1 MSGGEESDR
10 LKKNGEERRE
20 RNEQNC
26 NYTGI
31 KSDDGLKNIV
41 KRNWERNTRSFL
53 WMMEAMKSIDRF
65 FMTWRK
71 NLFFCVTEKTEEK
84 VSD

>member
-1 MSGGEESDR
+1 MAVILMSGGEESDR

-31 KSDDGLKNIV
+31 KSG
-41 KRNWERNTRSFL
+41 
-53 WMMEAMKSIDRF
+53 
-65 FMTWRK
+65 
-71 NLFFCVTEKTEEK
+71 
-84 VSD
+84 